1 MVVKEEAV
9 GAQAAAASG
18 HEKVCPL
25 PPLVVGVASMKA
37 WMEPLVLTAQA
48 TAHELQVCCQRP
60 TLWMAVQFL
69 TAQATAHEPQVCCQR
84 PALVGAVALL
94 VLAVLASS

>member
-9 GAQAAAASG
+9 GAQAAAASA

-37 WMEPLVLTAQA
+37 WMAPLVLTAQA

-60 TLWMAVQFL
+60 TLWMAVLFL
-69 TAQATAHEPQVCCQR
+69 TALATAHEPQVCCQM
-84 PALVGAVALL
+84 PALVVTVALF
-94 VLAVLASS
+94 LAVLVSS

>member
-1 MVVKEEAV
+1 MVVKEAV
-9 GAQAAAASG
+9 GAQAAAASA
-18 HEKVCPL
+18 HEKVCCQK

-37 WMEPLVLTAQA
+37 WMAPLVLTVQA

-60 TLWMAVQFL
+60 ALWMAVLFL

-84 PALVGAVALL
+84 PALVVAVALL